1 MYQPGLD
8 LYGGDSNNEK
18 GRLKLGDKV
27 KAIFRKY
34 GKHTVIG
41 EVWEISTDEHALSGT
56 WVSIRVSG
64 GDMSDKHVAFMATN
78 KFDVLVPIKDVLE
91 VIE

>member
-1 MYQPGLD
+1 MKK
-8 LYGGDSNNEK
+8 EE
-18 GRLKLGDKV
+18 LKLGDKV

-41 EVWEISTDEHALSGT
+41 EVWEISTNEHALFGT
-56 WVSIRVSG
+56 WISIRVSG
-64 GDMSDKHVAFMATN
+64 GDMSDKHVAFMAVN
-78 KFDVLVPIKDVLE
+78 RFNIMVPIKDVLE

>member
-1 MYQPGLD
+1 MKKEG
-8 LYGGDSNNEK
+8 
-18 GRLKLGDKV
+18 LKLGNKV

-64 GDMSDKHVAFMATN
+64 GDMSDKHVSWMVANIMN
-78 KFDVLVPIKDVLE
+78 VMVPVSDVKE
-91 VIE
+91 VIK

>member
-1 MYQPGLD
+1 MKK
-8 LYGGDSNNEK
+8 EE
-18 GRLKLGDKV
+18 LKLGNKV

-34 GKHTVIG
+34 GKHIVIG

-64 GDMSDKHVAFMATN
+64 GDMSDKHVAYMVAN
-78 KFDVLVPIKDVLE
+78 KFNVMVPIKDVLE

>member
-1 MYQPGLD
+1 MKKEG
-8 LYGGDSNNEK
+8 
-18 GRLKLGDKV
+18 LKLGNKV
-27 KAIFRKY
+27 KALFRKY

-64 GDMSDKHVAFMATN
+64 GDMSDKHVVLWPQTN
-78 KFDVLVPIKDVLE
+78 STF
-91 VIE
+91 

>member
-1 MYQPGLD
+1 MKK
-8 LYGGDSNNEK
+8 EE
-18 GRLKLGDKV
+18 LKLGNKV

-34 GKHTVIG
+34 GKHIVIG
-41 EVWEISTDEHALSGT
+41 EVWEISTDEHALDGT

-78 KFDVLVPIKDVLE
+78 KFNVLVPIKDVLE

>member
-1 MYQPGLD
+1 MKK
-8 LYGGDSNNEK
+8 EE
-18 GRLKLGDKV
+18 LKLGDKV

-41 EVWEISTDEHALSGT
+41 EVWEISTDEHPLSGT

-64 GDMSDKHVAFMATN
+64 GDMSDKHVSWMVAN
-78 KFDVLVPIKDVLE
+78 KMNVMVPVSDVMEI
-91 VIE
+91 IR

>member
-1 MYQPGLD
+1 MKK
-8 LYGGDSNNEK
+8 EK
-18 GRLKLGDKV
+18 LKLGNKV

-41 EVWEISTDEHALSGT
+41 EVWEISTDEHALTGT

-78 KFDVLVPIKDVLE
+78 KFNVMVPIKDVLE